1 METTQP
7 LSEDKI
13 KEVLKTCF
21 DPEIPVNI
29 VDLGLIYG
37 IDIKDGDV
45 AIRMTLTALGCPLS
59 SFINED
65 IQRKVMGIRGVK
77 KVQIDVVWDPPWS
90 AERMSK
96 EARAMLGV

>member
-1 METTQP
+1 MQTPQN
-7 LSEDKI
+7 LSEDKVR
-13 KEVLKTCF
+13 EVLRTCF

-45 AIRMTLTALGCPLS
+45 TIRMTLTALGCPLS
-59 SFINED
+59 SFISED
-65 IQRKVMGIRGVK
+65 IERKVTSIQGVK
-77 KVQIDVVWDPPWS
+77 KFRIEVVWDPPWS

-96 EARAMLGV
+96 EAHAMLGV